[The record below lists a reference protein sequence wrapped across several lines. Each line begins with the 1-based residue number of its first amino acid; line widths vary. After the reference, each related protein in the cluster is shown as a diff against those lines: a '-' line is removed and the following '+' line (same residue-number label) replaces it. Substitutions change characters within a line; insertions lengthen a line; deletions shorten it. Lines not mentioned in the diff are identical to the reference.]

1 MNRKELSKAIIMMV
15 FIGVL
20 ILLAINSE
28 AIAQDVGDDPIRHGE
43 TETGEETITVEVAG
57 GPGFISIHPAGLHV
71 RTASSTWAYSGEF
84 ELYSTSSSGIYASAP
99 VYLPDG
105 AVVNKFTFYYYDG
118 TASYYTGAYLTRTM
132 LSGQI
137 GNDMATVYSSGSAGY
152 GYGSDTTIVN
162 PTIDNQNYAY
172 FVDIFIPGGNGTN
185 LRVTGLRID
194 YGYSTFMPMIMK

>member
-1 MNRKELSKAIIMMV
+1 MNRKELGKAIIMMV
-15 FIGVL
+15 VIGVL

-28 AIAQDVGDDPIRHGE
+28 AIAQEV
-43 TETGEETITVEVAG
+43 GEEPTGHGMTESLEDKNTMEVAG

-71 RTASSTWAYSGEF
+71 RTASSTWAFSDEF
-84 ELYSTSSSGIYASAP
+84 ELYNTSSLGIFASAP

-105 AVVNKFTFYYYDG
+105 AVVNKVTFFYYDG
-118 TASYYTGAYLTRTM
+118 TASYHTSAYLTRTM

-137 GNDMATVYSSGSAGY
+137 GNDMATIYSSGSGY
-152 GYGSDTTIVN
+152 GYGSDTTIVD

-172 FVDIFIPGGNGTN
+172 FVDIFIPGDNLMN

-194 YGYSTFMPMIMK
+194 YGYTTFVPTIMK